1 MMTHDIIAMDS
12 EIANKLQILSDNCFS
27 TCMYLGNARIG
38 EMTGYYQVEDITS
51 LPCDGSDTHCIRNL

>member
-27 TCMYLGNARIG
+27 TCMYLGNARRG
-38 EMTGYYQVEDITS
+38 EMTGY
-51 LPCDGSDTHCIRNL
+51 